1 MAAAWSYWPARSSS
15 KPWPIAWAGS
25 GRTTSTER
33 ISPSIPRLKP
43 EPNTTLPLR
52 AMLCRAH
59 SSEWEGS
66 LPLRCIQPPEILE
79 HQPTLLGGETL
90 ELLPPGVPEPR
101 ARARRAR
108 LQDVGDV
115 HAVSG
120 RGPADALLVL
130 VGLVVRER
138 AAGVE
143 QSAVQP
149 LLALDGLLVEAPGLE
164 LACEL
169 LRLLRERTGRGVQR
183 VDGVVGEGRRLGGVG
198 VGFFELGARRRHL
211 SLRIAQRRIQL
222 RRHERVLPGR
232 LADLACHRVGPLL
245 HCRLPRPGGGARFAA
260 PQRVGDALLSLG
272 ERGRLRERPVE
283 RRQRLAAPLPR
294 QRVTL
299 TAQRLRHAREL
310 LLSLRPGFRRGRGAS
325 VVRRLRGA
333 LHRRSRRA
341 GGLLRRRERR
351 AGARPEVRGYPL
363 DAAGQG
369 VRAVGERALPRRAGA
384 VRPRRVVAIPLGLTP
399 LQVLGVGRERRQ
411 RALDGGPAEQLLT
424 ALELGLELL
433 LRLCQALERTPRRL
447 RIEPR
452 ERLLQLPQPRRQFR
466 RHRALRQILDFTQPR
481 LERRVAQP
489 GGLCGARDLFHRARQ
504 LLNPLLQ
511 RLLLARD
518 GLRALRRL
526 EGKRSVPRVRRTAG
540 AAGLAGP
547 LLRQVPR
554 PRPQLALRLGERV
567 RRGGHVPRRGAGR
580 RAQLLEARQPQRD
593 LRASPHVST
602 GGGDIVPRLDA
613 EPQRVAGQQPAPFRI
628 EIPLNDGPLT
638 RARHIQRLAHGR
650 PLLPRLTHPPAH
662 HLEASQTVIV
672 PRVDHERLLER

>member
-143 QSAVQP
+143 QSAVQA

-164 LACEL
+164 LTCKL
-169 LRLLRERTGRGVQR
+169 LRLLRERTGGGVRAFGLEPLELFREGALASGESLEPLQHGFPAQPHQRQQALGQTVQALLITRQARQLLHCFGKPAPRLPTRHLAAAPGERQGGGVQR
-183 VDGVVGEGRRLGGVG
+183 VDGVGGERRRLGGVG
-198 VGFFELGARRRHL
+198 VGFFKLGARRRHL
-211 SLRIAQRRIQL
+211 SLRIAQRCVQL
-222 RRHERVLPGR
+222 RRHERSLPGR

-245 HCRLPRPGGGARFAA
+245 HCRLPRPRAGACFAA

-272 ERGRLRERPVE
+272 ERGRLREGPVE
-283 RRQRLAAPLPR
+283 RRERLATPLPR
-294 QRVTL
+294 QRVAL

-310 LLSLRPGFRRGRGAS
+310 LLGLRPGFPRGRGAS

-333 LHRRSRRA
+333 LHGRSCRP
-341 GGLLRRRERR
+341 GGLLRRRERG

-369 VRAVGERALPRRAGA
+369 VRTVGERALPRRAGA
-384 VRPRRVVAIPLGLTP
+384 VRPRQDTAVLQAPVPL
-399 LQVLGVGRERRQ
+399 VGS
-411 RALDGGPAEQLLT
+411 
-424 ALELGLELL
+424 
-433 LRLCQALERTPRRL
+433 
-447 RIEPR
+447 
-452 ERLLQLPQPRRQFR
+452 
-466 RHRALRQILDFTQPR
+466 
-481 LERRVAQP
+481 
-489 GGLCGARDLFHRARQ
+489 
-504 LLNPLLQ
+504 
-511 RLLLARD
+511 LLLANRMT
-518 GLRALRRL
+518 RR
-526 EGKRSVPRVRRTAG
+526 KRGTTARESEHTRT
-540 AAGLAGP
+540 
-547 LLRQVPR
+547 R
-554 PRPQLALRLGERV
+554 P
-567 RRGGHVPRRGAGR
+567 
-580 RAQLLEARQPQRD
+580 
-593 LRASPHVST
+593 
-602 GGGDIVPRLDA
+602 
-613 EPQRVAGQQPAPFRI
+613 
-628 EIPLNDGPLT
+628 
-638 RARHIQRLAHGR
+638 
-650 PLLPRLTHPPAH
+650 
-662 HLEASQTVIV
+662 
-672 PRVDHERLLER
+672 

>member
-25 GRTTSTER
+25 GRTTSTQR

-143 QSAVQP
+143 QSAVQA
-149 LLALDGLLVEAPGLE
+149 LLALDRLLVEAPGLE
-164 LACEL
+164 LTCKL
-169 LRLLRERTGRGVQR
+169 LRLLRERTGGGVRAFGLEPLELLRQGALAGRESLEPLQHGFPAQAHQRQQALGQTVQPLLITRQARQLLHCFGKPAPRLPTRHLAAAPGERQGGGVQR
-183 VDGVVGEGRRLGGVG
+183 VDGVVGERRRLRGVG
-198 VGFFELGARRRHL
+198 VGFFKLGARRRHL
-211 SLRIAQRRIQL
+211 SLRIAQRRVQL

-232 LADLACHRVGPLL
+232 LADLASHRVGPLL
-245 HCRLPRPGGGARFAA
+245 HCRLPRPSAGARFAA

-272 ERGRLRERPVE
+272 ERGRLREGPVE
-283 RRQRLAAPLPR
+283 RRERLAAPLPR
-294 QRVTL
+294 QRVAL

-310 LLSLRPGFRRGRGAS
+310 LLGLRPGFRRW
-325 VVRRLRGA
+325 RGA
-333 LHRRSRRA
+333 LHGRSCRA
-341 GGLLRRRERR
+341 GGLLRRRERG

-384 VRPRRVVAIPLGLTP
+384 VRPRRVLAIPLRLAP

-411 RALDGGPAEQLLT
+411 RALDGGPAEQLLAT
-424 ALELGLELL
+424 LELSLELL
-433 LRLCQALERTPRRL
+433 LRLGEALQRAARGL

-452 ERLLQLPQPRRQFR
+452 QRLLQLPQPRRQLR
-466 RHRALRQILDFTQPR
+466 RHRALQQLLDFAQPR

-489 GGLCGARDLFHRARQ
+489 GGLGRARDLFHRARQ

-518 GLRALRRL
+518 RLRALRRL
-526 EGKRSVPRVRRTAG
+526 EGKRSVARVRRTAG

-554 PRPQLALRLGERV
+554 PRPQFALRLGE
-567 RRGGHVPRRGAGR
+567 
-580 RAQLLEARQPQRD
+580 
-593 LRASPHVST
+593 
-602 GGGDIVPRLDA
+602 
-613 EPQRVAGQQPAPFRI
+613 
-628 EIPLNDGPLT
+628 
-638 RARHIQRLAHGR
+638 
-650 PLLPRLTHPPAH
+650 
-662 HLEASQTVIV
+662 
-672 PRVDHERLLER
+672 

>member
-169 LRLLRERTGRGVQR
+169 LRLLRERTGGGVRAFGLEPLELLRQGALAGGESLEPLQHGFPAQPHQRQQALGQTVQPLLITRQARQLLHCFGKPAPRLPTRHLAPAPGERQGGGVQR
-183 VDGVVGEGRRLGGVG
+183 VDGVV
-198 VGFFELGARRRHL
+198 GARRRHL
-211 SLRIAQRRIQL
+211 SLRIAQRRVQL

-310 LLSLRPGFRRGRGAS
+310 LLSLRPGFRRGRGVS

-369 VRAVGERALPRRAGA
+369 VRTVGERALPRRAGA
-384 VRPRRVVAIPLGLTP
+384 VRPRRVLAIPLGLTP

-411 RALDGGPAEQLLT
+411 RALDGGPAEQLLAT
-424 ALELGLELL
+424 LELSLELL
-433 LRLCQALERTPRRL
+433 LRLGEALERAARRL

-452 ERLLQLPQPRRQFR
+452 QRLLQLPQPRRQLR
-466 RHRALRQILDFTQPR
+466 RHRALQQLLDFAQPR

-489 GGLCGARDLFHRARQ
+489 GGLGRARDLFHRARQ

-518 GLRALRRL
+518 RPRALRRL
-526 EGKRSVPRVRRTAG
+526 EGKRSVARVRRTAG

-580 RAQLLEARQPQRD
+580 RAQLLER
-593 LRASPHVST
+593 SEEH
-602 GGGDIVPRLDA
+602 
-613 EPQRVAGQQPAPFRI
+613 
-628 EIPLNDGPLT
+628 
-638 RARHIQRLAHGR
+638 
-650 PLLPRLTHPPAH
+650 
-662 HLEASQTVIV
+662 
-672 PRVDHERLLER
+672 